1 MGGGRQGA
9 EGAGEEGA
17 GYLVRGRPA
26 PLPLPTAPTM
36 RGRQA
41 APAPFPPPPGGRPRP
56 PLLGV
61 YDIACCM
68 AWYGSMLAL
77 QCQVRL
83 FKLQHS
89 LAPSRVRNPHAMR
102 VRSVVGCARG
112 PDGLAGY
119 GCASPAAIVHQV
131 FFASNKYVGL

>member
-61 YDIACCM
+61 YGCLQSSGMRSSATKVPLACC
-68 AWYGSMLAL
+68 
-77 QCQVRL
+77 
-83 FKLQHS
+83 
-89 LAPSRVRNPHAMR
+89 APTK
-102 VRSVVGCARG
+102 ART
-112 PDGLAGY
+112 
-119 GCASPAAIVHQV
+119 
-131 FFASNKYVGL
+131 

>member
-26 PLPLPTAPTM
+26 PLPLPTATTM

-61 YDIACCM
+61 YEYINHRKTA
-68 AWYGSMLAL
+68 
-77 QCQVRL
+77 
-83 FKLQHS
+83 
-89 LAPSRVRNPHAMR
+89 
-102 VRSVVGCARG
+102 
-112 PDGLAGY
+112 
-119 GCASPAAIVHQV
+119 
-131 FFASNKYVGL
+131 